1 MYAYSTY
8 IQSPLEMREAN
19 TKDLTLLILLSIIWG
34 SAFFNIKIATY
45 SYEPFTLALVRV
57 TFASI
62 PLFLLCKI
70 KKIRILAFSE
80 NWYWYAIIGL
90 CNIAIPFVLIAIGTA
105 KINSYLAAILMSTT
119 PLSGSILAHFFTK
132 DEKLSYMKSLGVL
145 IGFSGII
152 LLFFD
157 KVIINSENYLYV
169 LITILGSTFYCIGG
183 LLTLKLKNRVN
194 ENVTTSTT
202 LWSVIFLLPFS
213 IIFETPWNSNPTLES
228 TLSLLYLGVIATGL
242 AWLIR
247 FRILTVNGLVFQTQV
262 AYLIPIF
269 GIIFGYFLMDEV
281 ITWKVI
287 ASLVVILIGIYIFKK
302 NNKGLNK

>member
-1 MYAYSTY
+1 
-8 IQSPLEMREAN
+8 MREAK
-19 TKDLTLLILLSIIWG
+19 TFDLVLLILLAVIWG

-45 SYEPFTLALVRV
+45 SYSPFTLALVRV
-57 TFASI
+57 IFASI
-62 PLFLLCKI
+62 PLILLCKLKGI
-70 KKIRILAFSE
+70 KIEAFS
-80 NWYWYAIIGL
+80 NKWKLYALIGL

-119 PLSGSILAHFFTK
+119 PLSGSILAHFFLK
-132 DEKLSYMKSLGVL
+132 DEKLSIPKSFGVL
-145 IGFSGII
+145 IGFTGII

-157 KVIINSENYLYV
+157 KVIINSENFLYAI
-169 LITILGSTFYCIGG
+169 ITIIGSTFYCIGG
-183 LLTLKLKNRVN
+183 LLTLKLKNQKN

-213 IIFETPWNSNPTLES
+213 LIFEDPWNANPSLAS
-228 TLSLLYLGVIATGL
+228 TFSLLYLGVVATGF

-269 GIIFGYFLMDEV
+269 GIFFGYFIMDEI
-281 ITWKVI
+281 ITWRVLV
-287 ASLVVILIGIYIFKK
+287 SLAIILIGIYIFKK
-302 NNKGLNK
+302 NNKGLES

>member
-1 MYAYSTY
+1 
-8 IQSPLEMREAN
+8 MREAN
-19 TKDLTLLILLSIIWG
+19 KLDFALLIILSIIWG
-34 SAFFNIKIATY
+34 SSFFNIKIATY
-45 SYEPFTLALVRV
+45 SYEPITLALVRV
-57 TFASI
+57 IFASI
-62 PLFLLCKI
+62 PLLILCKL
-70 KKIRILAFSE
+70 KKIKIEAFNK
-80 NWYWYAIIGL
+80 NWSWYALIGL
-90 CNIAIPFVLIAIGTA
+90 INIAIPFVLIAIGTS

-119 PLSGSILAHFFTK
+119 PLSGSILAHIFTN
-132 DEKLSYMKSLGVL
+132 DEKLS
-145 IGFSGII
+145 F

-157 KVIINSENYLYV
+157 KVIINDDNFLYA

-183 LLTLKLKNRVN
+183 LLTLKLRNKKN

-213 IIFETPWNSNPTLES
+213 LILETPWNSSPSLSS

-269 GIIFGYFLMDEV
+269 GIIFGYFLMDEI
-281 ITWKVI
+281 ITWRVL
-287 ASLVVILIGIYIFKK
+287 ASLVIILTGIFIFKK
-302 NNKGLNK
+302 NNKGAGN

>member
-1 MYAYSTY
+1 
-8 IQSPLEMREAN
+8 MREAN
-19 TKDLTLLILLSIIWG
+19 TFDLLLLILLAIIWG
-34 SAFFNIKIATY
+34 SSFFNIKIATY
-45 SYEPFTLALVRV
+45 SYDPITLALVRV
-57 TFASI
+57 IFASV
-62 PLFLLCKI
+62 PLLILCKI
-70 KKIRILAFSE
+70 NNIKIEAFSE
-80 NWYWYAIIGL
+80 NWNWYALIGL

-132 DEKLSYMKSLGVL
+132 DEKLSYLKSLGVL
-145 IGFSGII
+145 VGFSGII

-157 KVIINSENYLYV
+157 KVIINKDNYLYA

-183 LLTLKLKNRVN
+183 LLTLKLRNKKN

-202 LWSVIFLLPFS
+202 IWSVIFLFPFS
-213 IIFETPWNSNPTLES
+213 LILETPWNSSPSLTS
-228 TLSLLYLGVIATGL
+228 TLSLLYLGVVATGF

-269 GIIFGYFLMDEV
+269 GIIFGYFLMDEI
-281 ITWKVI
+281 ITWRVLL
-287 ASLVVILIGIYIFKK
+287 SLVIILLGIYIFKK
-302 NNKGLNK
+302 NNKGLNS

>member
-1 MYAYSTY
+1 MK
-8 IQSPLEMREAN
+8 EAS
-19 TKDLTLLILLSIIWG
+19 TKDMSLLLLLSIIWG

-45 SYEPFTLALVRV
+45 SYEHFTLALVRV
-57 TFASI
+57 IFASI
-62 PLFLLCKI
+62 PLFLLCKFRKI
-70 KKIRILAFSE
+70 KIEAFDKNW
-80 NWYWYAIIGL
+80 NWYALIGL

-119 PLSGSILAHFFTK
+119 PLSGSILAHLFTK
-132 DEKLSYMKSLGVL
+132 NEKLSYLKSLGVL
-145 IGFSGII
+145 IGFSGIV

-157 KVIINSENYLYV
+157 KVIINSDNYVYV

-183 LLTLKLKNRVN
+183 LLTIKLKNRVN

-213 IIFETPWNSNPTLES
+213 LMLEAPWNSSPTLQS

-269 GIIFGYFLMDEV
+269 GIIFGYFLMDEI
-281 ITWKVI
+281 ITWRVI
-287 ASLVVILIGIYIFKK
+287 ISLVVILVGIYIFKK
-302 NNKGLNK
+302 NNKVKIN

>member
-1 MYAYSTY
+1 
-8 IQSPLEMREAN
+8 MREAN
-19 TKDLTLLILLSIIWG
+19 TFDLSLLILLAIIWG
-34 SAFFNIKIATY
+34 SSFFNIKIATY
-45 SYEPFTLALVRV
+45 SYDPITLALVRV
-57 TFASI
+57 IFASI
-62 PLFLLCKI
+62 PLIILCKI
-70 KKIRILAFSE
+70 SGIKIEAFSK
-80 NWYWYAIIGL
+80 NWNWYAIIGL

-119 PLSGSILAHFFTK
+119 PLSGSILAHFFIK
-132 DEKLSYMKSLGVL
+132 DEKLSFLKSIGVL
-145 IGFSGII
+145 IGFSGIV

-157 KVIINSENYLYV
+157 KVIINNENYIYA

-183 LLTLKLKNRVN
+183 LLTLKLKNKKN

-213 IIFETPWNSNPTLES
+213 LIFETPWESSPTLAS
-228 TLSLLYLGVIATGL
+228 TLSLLYLGVIATGF

-269 GIIFGYFLMDEV
+269 GILFGYFLMDEI
-281 ITWKVI
+281 ITWRVLL
-287 ASLVVILIGIYIFKK
+287 SLVIILLGIYIFKK
-302 NNKGLNK
+302 NNKGKS

>member
-1 MYAYSTY
+1 MK
-8 IQSPLEMREAN
+8 EAN
-19 TKDLTLLILLSIIWG
+19 SFDLLLLILLALIWG

-57 TFASI
+57 MFASL
-62 PLFLLCKI
+62 PLILLCKFKGI
-70 KKIRILAFSE
+70 KIEAFE
-80 NWYWYAIIGL
+80 KNWKQYALIGL
-90 CNIAIPFVLIAIGTA
+90 CNISSPFVLIAIGTSM
-105 KINSYLAAILMSTT
+105 INSYLAAILMSTT
-119 PLSGSILAHFFTK
+119 PLSGSILAHFFLK
-132 DEKLSYMKSLGVL
+132 DEKLSVPKSLGVL

-157 KVIINSENYLYV
+157 KVIINTENYLYA

-183 LLTLKLKNRVN
+183 LLTLKLKNKKN

-213 IIFETPWNSNPTLES
+213 LIIETPWNSNPTIAS
-228 TLSLLYLGVIATGL
+228 TISLLYLGVVATGF

-269 GIIFGYFLMDEV
+269 GIIFGYFLMDEI
-281 ITWKVI
+281 ITWRVLL
-287 ASLVVILIGIYIFKK
+287 SLVIILTGIYIFKK
-302 NNKGLNK
+302 NNKG

>member
-1 MYAYSTY
+1 
-8 IQSPLEMREAN
+8 MREAN
-19 TKDLTLLILLSIIWG
+19 TFDLLLLISLAVIWG
-34 SAFFNIKIATY
+34 SSFFNIKIATY
-45 SYEPFTLALVRV
+45 SYDPITLALVRV
-57 TFASI
+57 IFASI
-62 PLFLLCKI
+62 PLLLICKLRKI
-70 KKIRILAFSE
+70 KIEAFTE
-80 NWYWYAIIGL
+80 NWKWYALIGL
-90 CNIAIPFVLIAIGTA
+90 FNIAIPFVLIAIGTA

-132 DEKLSYMKSLGVL
+132 DEKLSFYKSTGVL

-157 KVIINSENYLYV
+157 RVIINSENYIYA

-183 LLTLKLKNRVN
+183 LLTLKLKNKKN

-202 LWSVIFLLPFS
+202 LWSVLFLLPFS
-213 IIFETPWNSNPTLES
+213 LILESPWNSEPTIAS
-228 TLSLLYLGVIATGL
+228 TLSLLYLGVIATGF

-269 GIIFGYFLMDEV
+269 GIIFGYFLMNEI
-281 ITWKVI
+281 ITWRVLV
-287 ASLVVILIGIYIFKK
+287 SLVIILIGIYIFKK
-302 NNKGLNK
+302 NNKTIES

>member
-1 MYAYSTY
+1 
-8 IQSPLEMREAN
+8 MREA
-19 TKDLTLLILLSIIWG
+19 KSFDIFLLVLLAVIWG
-34 SAFFNIKIATY
+34 SSFFNIKIASY
-45 SYEPFTLALVRV
+45 SYEPITLALVRV
-57 TFASI
+57 IFASI
-62 PLFLLCKI
+62 PLLILCKI
-70 KKIRILAFSE
+70 KNIYIEAFTK
-80 NWYWYAIIGL
+80 NWKPYALIGL

-119 PLSGSILAHFFTK
+119 PLSGSILAHIFTK
-132 DEKLSYMKSLGVL
+132 DEKLSFLKSLGVL

-157 KVIINSENYLYV
+157 KVIINSENYLYA

-183 LLTLKLKNRVN
+183 LLTLKLRNKKN

-213 IIFETPWNSNPTLES
+213 LIFETPWNSNPTMS
-228 TLSLLYLGVIATGL
+228 ATLSLLYLGIVATGL

-269 GIIFGYFLMDEV
+269 GVLFGYFLMDEI
-281 ITWKVI
+281 ITWRVLL
-287 ASLVVILIGIYIFKK
+287 SLVIILLGIHIFKK
-302 NNKGLNK
+302 NNKGIKVNGNRVN

>member
-1 MYAYSTY
+1 
-8 IQSPLEMREAN
+8 MREAN
-19 TKDLTLLILLSIIWG
+19 KLDFTLLIILAIIWG
-34 SAFFNIKIATY
+34 SSFFNIKIATY
-45 SYEPFTLALVRV
+45 SYEPITLALVRV
-57 TFASI
+57 IFASI
-62 PLFLLCKI
+62 PLLILCKL
-70 KKIRILAFSE
+70 KKIKIEAFNK
-80 NWYWYAIIGL
+80 NWSWYALIGL
-90 CNIAIPFVLIAIGTA
+90 INIAIPFVLIAIGTS

-119 PLSGSILAHFFTK
+119 PLSGSILAHIFTN
-132 DEKLSYMKSLGVL
+132 DEKLSLLKSLGVL
-145 IGFSGII
+145 IGFSGIV

-157 KVIINSENYLYV
+157 KVIINDDNFLYA

-183 LLTLKLKNRVN
+183 LLTLKLRNKKN

-213 IIFETPWNSNPTLES
+213 LILETPWNSSPSLNS

-269 GIIFGYFLMDEV
+269 GIIFGYFLMDEI
-281 ITWKVI
+281 ITWRVL
-287 ASLVVILIGIYIFKK
+287 ASLVIILTGIFIFKK
-302 NNKGLNK
+302 NNKGVDN

>member
-1 MYAYSTY
+1 
-8 IQSPLEMREAN
+8 MREAN
-19 TKDLTLLILLSIIWG
+19 TFDFSLLILLAIIWG
-34 SAFFNIKIATY
+34 SSFFNIKLATY
-45 SYEPFTLALVRV
+45 SYEPITLALVRV
-57 TFASI
+57 IFASI
-62 PLFLLCKI
+62 PLLILCKI
-70 KKIRILAFSE
+70 KNIYIEAFTK
-80 NWYWYAIIGL
+80 NWKPYALIGL

-119 PLSGSILAHFFTK
+119 PLSGSILAHIFTK
-132 DEKLSYMKSLGVL
+132 DEKLSFLKSLGVL

-157 KVIINSENYLYV
+157 KVIINSENYLYA

-183 LLTLKLKNRVN
+183 LMTLKLRNKKN

-213 IIFETPWNSNPTLES
+213 LIFETPWNSNPTMS
-228 TLSLLYLGVIATGL
+228 ATLSLLYLGIVATGL

-269 GIIFGYFLMDEV
+269 GVLFGYFLMDEI
-281 ITWKVI
+281 ITWRVLL
-287 ASLVVILIGIYIFKK
+287 SLVIILVGIHIFKK
-302 NNKGLNK
+302 NNKGIKVNGN

>member
-1 MYAYSTY
+1 
-8 IQSPLEMREAN
+8 MREA
-19 TKDLTLLILLSIIWG
+19 TKFDLSLLILLSIIWG
-34 SAFFNIKIATY
+34 SSFFNIKIATY
-45 SYEPFTLALVRV
+45 SYDPITLALVRV
-57 TFASI
+57 IFASM
-62 PLFLLCKI
+62 PLLLICKLRKI
-70 KKIRILAFSE
+70 KIEAFTE
-80 NWYWYAIIGL
+80 NWKWYALIGL

-132 DEKLSYMKSLGVL
+132 NEKLSFYKSTGVL

-157 KVIINSENYLYV
+157 RVIINSENYIYA

-183 LLTLKLKNRVN
+183 LLTLKLKNKKN

-202 LWSVIFLLPFS
+202 LWSVLFLLPFS
-213 IIFETPWNSNPTLES
+213 LILESPWNSEPTIAS
-228 TLSLLYLGVIATGL
+228 TLSLLYLGVIATGF

-269 GIIFGYFLMDEV
+269 GIIFGYFLMNEIIKWRV
-281 ITWKVI
+281 LI
-287 ASLVVILIGIYIFKK
+287 SLVIILIGIYIFKK
-302 NNKGLNK
+302 NNKTIVS

>member
-1 MYAYSTY
+1 MK
-8 IQSPLEMREAN
+8 EAN
-19 TKDLTLLILLSIIWG
+19 TKDLSLLLLLSIIWG

-57 TFASI
+57 IFASI
-62 PLFLLCKI
+62 PLILLCKF
-70 KKIRILAFSE
+70 KKIKIEAFGKNW
-80 NWYWYAIIGL
+80 NWYALIGL
-90 CNIAIPFVLIAIGTA
+90 CNIAIPFVLIAVGTS
-105 KINSYLAAILMSTT
+105 KINSYLAAMLMSTT
-119 PLSGSILAHFFTK
+119 PLSGSILAHLFTK
-132 DEKLSYMKSLGVL
+132 DEKLSYLKSLGVL
-145 IGFSGII
+145 IGFSGIV

-157 KVIINSENYLYV
+157 KVIINSDNYVYA

-183 LLTLKLKNRVN
+183 LLTLKLKNKVN

-213 IIFETPWNSNPTLES
+213 LMIEEPWNSSPTLHS

-281 ITWKVI
+281 ITLRVLL
-287 ASLVVILIGIYIFKK
+287 SLVIILVGIYIFKE
-302 NNKGLNK
+302 NNKSKI